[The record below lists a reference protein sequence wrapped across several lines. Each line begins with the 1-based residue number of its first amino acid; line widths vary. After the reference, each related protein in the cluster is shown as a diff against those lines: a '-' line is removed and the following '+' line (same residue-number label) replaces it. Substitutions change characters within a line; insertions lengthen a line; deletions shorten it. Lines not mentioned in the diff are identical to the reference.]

1 MRVVR
6 FPHFTYAKRSHFD
19 EFGHLDRDLYGEKK
33 ALDDCDLKVYQDL
46 LVLSFIRDNLPEYS
60 RILEVGGGESRLIK
74 YLKSDYECW
83 NLDKLEGRGLG
94 PTSIDET
101 GFRLVRD
108 YIGAFN
114 QSLPDGYFD
123 LVYSI
128 SVLEHVDADAVGSF
142 ADIAR
147 DITRV
152 LRPGGLSLHC
162 FDVLVGE
169 STVFIHPL
177 LRFFFKNEE
186 TVNTFTD
193 PSSMMNDPDLY
204 VMSESAYRRYW
215 QPLTGKTYLQMGRPS
230 SYNVLWSKQPQS

>member
-46 LVLSFIRDNLPEYS
+46 LVLSFIRDNLPQYS

-114 QSLPDGYFD
+114 QSLPVLFD

-128 SVLEHVDADAVGSF
+128 SVLEH
-142 ADIAR
+142 
-147 DITRV
+147 
-152 LRPGGLSLHC
+152 
-162 FDVLVGE
+162 
-169 STVFIHPL
+169 
-177 LRFFFKNEE
+177 
-186 TVNTFTD
+186 
-193 PSSMMNDPDLY
+193 
-204 VMSESAYRRYW
+204 
-215 QPLTGKTYLQMGRPS
+215 GR
-230 SYNVLWSKQPQS
+230 